1 MNTSL
6 FQEKLS
12 FQKWKINKLADNNTY
27 LEINLKNLASN
38 LDFLR
43 SKIKSTT
50 KLLAVTKA
58 NGYGSDS
65 LEVSKFLDNKVDYFA
80 VAYTSEGVE
89 LRKNKIKS
97 PILILHPQ
105 IGDFDIIQEYS
116 LEPSIYSFMV
126 LNEYID
132 KKCNIPVH
140 IKFNTGLNRLGFSKK
155 NLTKLCKILLDEKIT
170 VNYILSHLAA
180 SEDTK
185 EKSFTK
191 KQIEKFLS
199 ISDEFE
205 NLTNKAV
212 KKHLLNTSG
221 ILNYSD
227 YQFDMVRS
235 GIGLYG
241 YGNDKKYE
249 SKLKPVHSL
258 FSSISQIHEVKEGES
273 VGYNRAFIANENC
286 RIGIVPIGHADG
298 ISRSIGNRKGK
309 VMVNNSLCDII
320 GNVCMDM
327 IMIELNDG
335 NIKEGDK
342 VILFD
347 ENSQN
352 SEKFAEY
359 ANTICYEVL
368 TSISK
373 RIKRKFII

>member
-1 MNTSL
+1 M
-6 FQEKLS
+6 
-12 FQKWKINKLADNNTY
+12 ADNNTY

-65 LEVSKFLDNKVDYFA
+65 IEVSKFLDDKVDYFA
-80 VAYTSEGVE
+80 VAYSYEGVE

-105 IGDFDIIQEYS
+105 LGDFNMIQKYN
-116 LEPSIYSFMV
+116 LEPSIYSFMI

-140 IKFNTGLNRLGFSKK
+140 IKFNTGLNRLGFSKN
-155 NLTKLCKILLDEKIT
+155 NLTKLCKILLDEEIR

-180 SEDTK
+180 SEDIK
-185 EKSFTK
+185 EKAFTK
-191 KQIEKFLS
+191 KQIEEFLS
-199 ISDEFE
+199 ISNKFE
-205 NLTNKAV
+205 KLTNKAV

-241 YGNDKKYE
+241 YGNDRKFD

-258 FSSISQIHEVKEGES
+258 FSSISQIHKIKEGES
-273 VGYNRAFIANENC
+273 VGYNRAFTASKNC
-286 RIGIVPIGHADG
+286 RIGIVPVGHADG

-309 VMVNNSLCDII
+309 VFVNNSLCDII

-327 IMIELNDG
+327 IMIELNDK

-359 ANTICYEVL
+359 SNTISYEVL

-373 RIKRKFII
+373 RVKRKFIF

>member
-1 MNTSL
+1 MSMSL

-50 KLLAVTKA
+50 KLLAVIKA

-65 LEVSKFLDNKVDYFA
+65 IEVSKFLDDKVDYFA
-80 VAYTSEGVE
+80 VAYSYEGVE

-105 IGDFDIIQEYS
+105 LGDFNIIQKYN
-116 LEPSIYSFMV
+116 LEPSIYSFMI

-140 IKFNTGLNRLGFSKK
+140 IKFNTGLNRLGFSKN
-155 NLTKLCKILLDEKIT
+155 NLTKLCKILLDEEIR

-180 SEDTK
+180 SEDIK
-185 EKSFTK
+185 EKAFTK

-199 ISDEFE
+199 ISNEFE

-241 YGNDKKYE
+241 YGNDRKFD

-258 FSSISQIHEVKEGES
+258 FSSISQIHKIKEGES
-273 VGYNRAFIANENC
+273 VGYNRAFTATKNC
-286 RIGIVPIGHADG
+286 RIGIVPVGHADG

-309 VMVNNSLCDII
+309 VLVNNYLCDII

-327 IMIELNDG
+327 IMIELNDN

-347 ENSQN
+347 EKSQN
-352 SEKFAEY
+352 SEKFAKY
-359 ANTICYEVL
+359 SNTISYEVL

>member
-1 MNTSL
+1 M
-6 FQEKLS
+6 
-12 FQKWKINKLADNNTY
+12 ADNNTC

-38 LDFLR
+38 LNFLR

-65 LEVSKFLDNKVDYFA
+65 IEVSKFLENKVDYFA

-89 LRKNKIKS
+89 LRKNKINS

-105 IGDFDIIQEYS
+105 IGDFDTIQEYN
-116 LEPSIYSFMV
+116 LEPSIYSFKI

-132 KKCNIPVH
+132 KQCNIPVH

-155 NLTKLCKILLDEKIT
+155 NLSELCRILLDEKIS
-170 VNYILSHLAA
+170 VKYILSHLVA
-180 SEDTK
+180 SEDIK
-185 EKSFTK
+185 EKSFTR
-191 KQIEKFLS
+191 KQIEKFVS

-205 NLTNKAV
+205 NLTNKSV

-258 FSSISQIHEVKEGES
+258 YSSISQIHEVRKGES
-273 VGYNRAFIANENC
+273 VGYNRAFLAKKNC

-309 VMVNNSLCDII
+309 VLVNNSLCDII

-327 IMIELNDG
+327 IMIELNDEK
-335 NIKEGDK
+335 IKEGDK

-359 ANTICYEVL
+359 SNTISYEVL

>member
-1 MNTSL
+1 MSMSL

-38 LDFLR
+38 LNFLR

-65 LEVSKFLDNKVDYFA
+65 IEVSKFLENKVDYFA

-105 IGDFDIIQEYS
+105 IGDFDTIQEYN
-116 LEPSIYSFMV
+116 LEPSIYSFKI

-132 KKCNIPVH
+132 KQCNIPVH

-155 NLTKLCKILLDEKIT
+155 NLSELCRILLDEKIS
-170 VNYILSHLAA
+170 VKYILSHLAA
-180 SEDTK
+180 SEDIK

-205 NLTNKAV
+205 DLTNKAV

-241 YGNDKKYE
+241 YGNDKQYE

-258 FSSISQIHEVKEGES
+258 YSSISQIHEVKKGES
-273 VGYNRAFIANENC
+273 VGYNRAFLANKNC

-309 VMVNNSLCDII
+309 VLVNNSLCDII

-327 IMIELNDG
+327 IMIELNDEK
-335 NIKEGDK
+335 IKEGDK

-359 ANTICYEVL
+359 SNTISYEVL
-368 TSISK
+368 TSISR

>member
-1 MNTSL
+1 MSMSL

-12 FQKWKINKLADNNTY
+12 FQKWKTNKLVDNNTY
-27 LEINLKNLASN
+27 LEINFKNLASN
-38 LDFLR
+38 LDFIR
-43 SKIKSTT
+43 SKIKSST

-65 LEVSKFLDNKVDYFA
+65 IEVSKFLDNKVDYFA

-97 PILILHPQ
+97 PIVILHPQ
-105 IGDFDIIQEYS
+105 IGDFDIIQDFS
-116 LEPSIYSFMV
+116 LEPNIYSFMI

-132 KKCNIPVH
+132 KKCNIPIH
-140 IKFNTGLNRLGFSKK
+140 IKFNTGLNRLGFSEK
-155 NLTKLCKILLDEKIT
+155 NLPKLCRILLDKKISI
-170 VNYILSHLAA
+170 NYILSHLAA
-180 SEDTK
+180 SEDIK

-221 ILNYSD
+221 IMNYSN

-241 YGNDKKYE
+241 YGNDKKYD

-258 FSSISQIHEVKEGES
+258 YSSISQIHEVKEGES
-273 VGYNRAFIANENC
+273 VGYNRAFIAKENC

-309 VMVNNSLCDII
+309 VFVNNSLCDII

-327 IMIELNDG
+327 IMIEINDE

-352 SEKFAEY
+352 SEKFANY
-359 ANTICYEVL
+359 SNTISYEVL

-373 RIKRKFII
+373 RIKRKFIF

>member
-1 MNTSL
+1 MSMSL

-38 LDFLR
+38 LNFLR

-65 LEVSKFLDNKVDYFA
+65 IEVSKFLENKVDYFA

-105 IGDFDIIQEYS
+105 IGDFDTIQEYN
-116 LEPSIYSFMV
+116 LEPSIYSFMI

-132 KKCNIPVH
+132 KQCSIPVH

-155 NLTKLCKILLDEKIT
+155 NLSKLCRILLDKKIP

-180 SEDTK
+180 SEDIK

-191 KQIEKFLS
+191 KQIKKFLS

-205 NLTNKAV
+205 DLTKKAV

-249 SKLKPVHSL
+249 PELKPVHSL
-258 FSSISQIHEVKEGES
+258 YSSISQIHEVKKEES
-273 VGYNRAFIANENC
+273 VGYNRAFIANKNC
-286 RIGIVPIGHADG
+286 RIGIIPIGHADG

-309 VMVNNSLCDII
+309 VLVNNSLCDII

-327 IMIELNDG
+327 IMIELNDE

-359 ANTICYEVL
+359 SNTISYEVL

-373 RIKRKFII
+373 RIKRKFVI